1 MIKYIYF
8 VFFIIANLYFSD
20 GTLAYDGIIT
30 GRISL
35 IMTDG
40 LEVPARNVERIN
52 ILNHSAKAKDID
64 SEGYFSLDLTNT
76 DLDVGDKI
84 TLQIKCDGWSI
95 YAPFNGE
102 FFIPKEKDSLIEVK
116 LISNNSEINVDNYT
130 AKFYPENIY
139 IVGAE
144 RKFYIQVF
152 ASKSID
158 KALKV
163 RDSLVDLGFFNT
175 FYKEF
180 RSSSLQNPLDIY
192 YKVIIGPFEK
202 KHDAIKAKRQIKT
215 YALFKESYILP

>member
-1 MIKYIYF
+1 MIKHIFF
-8 VFFIIANLYFSD
+8 VFLIIINLYFS
-20 GTLAYDGIIT
+20 TEILASDGIIT

-35 IMTDG
+35 IMSDG
-40 LEVPARNVERIN
+40 LELPARNVKKVS
-52 ILNHSAKAKDID
+52 ILNHAAKSKDID

-76 DLDVGDKI
+76 DLDIGDKV
-84 TLQIKCDGWSI
+84 TLQIECEGWSV

-102 FFIPKEKDSLIEVK
+102 FFIPKEKESLIEIK
-116 LISNNSEINVDNYT
+116 LISNNSEVNIDNYT

-139 IVGAE
+139 VVGNE

-152 ASKSID
+152 ASKGID

-163 RDSLVDLGFFNT
+163 RDSLVELGFFNA

-180 RSSSLQNPLDIY
+180 HSSSIQNPLEIY
-192 YKVIIGPFEK
+192 YKVIVGPFEK
-202 KHDAIKAKRQIKT
+202 RHDAIKVKRQIKN